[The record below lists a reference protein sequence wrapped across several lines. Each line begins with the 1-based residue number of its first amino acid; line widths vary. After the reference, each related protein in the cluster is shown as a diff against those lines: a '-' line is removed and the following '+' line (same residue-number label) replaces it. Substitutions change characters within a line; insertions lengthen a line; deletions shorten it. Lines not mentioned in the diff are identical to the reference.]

1 MAKPVSTEGLQKAIE
16 QKQITPQNTGVNPY
30 RRAESYLK
38 QMLPAIK
45 EALPKSKGMDP
56 ERIVRLTLTTL
67 KTNPKLLDCSVESLL
82 GAVLQSSQLGLEPN
96 LLGSCYFVPYKNT
109 VSFQIGYRGLIDLVT
124 RKGEVVNIVAQE
136 VREGDEFHYEF
147 GRNETLKHIPSK
159 HSDRGAIEYF
169 YAYANMKNG
178 GFAYQVMHISEI
190 EKIRDNHSI
199 SYKYDKN
206 NSIWN
211 KHFESMAYKTV
222 IKKLIKYL
230 PISVETQEAV
240 SYDETI
246 RKDITEDVVTVEPIS
261 EVLREN
267 EGVEEVS

>member
-1 MAKPVSTEGLQKAIE
+1 M
-16 QKQITPQNTGVNPY
+16 
-30 RRAESYLK
+30 
-38 QMLPAIK
+38 
-45 EALPKSKGMDP
+45 
-56 ERIVRLTLTTL
+56 
-67 KTNPKLLDCSVESLL
+67 
-82 GAVLQSSQLGLEPN
+82 
-96 LLGSCYFVPYKNT
+96 
-109 VSFQIGYRGLIDLVT
+109 
-124 RKGEVVNIVAQE
+124 
-136 VREGDEFHYEF
+136 
-147 GRNETLKHIPSK
+147 
-159 HSDRGAIEYF
+159 
-169 YAYANMKNG
+169 
-178 GFAYQVMHISEI
+178 
-190 EKIRDNHSI
+190 RDNHSV

-230 PISVETQEAV
+230 PISVETQDAV